1 MRGQIPLYSTFC
13 GSGYGLWQMVS
24 TNYTTFQKAINE
36 LVSEGLIKI
45 QELDV
50 GAGVGMS
57 IGRKSVKV
65 AVLTDRGKMEVGALI
80 KTLSGNA

>member
-1 MRGQIPLYSTFC
+1 
-13 GSGYGLWQMVS
+13 MVS